1 MTAGARAGR
10 GFREAARVFSRP
22 ARLYL
27 GAEFLMWT
35 AHGIFSVLF
44 NLYLVEAGASE
55 AFVGRA
61 ISASALGMVVAALPA
76 RALADRCG
84 RRRTLMLGA
93 AIQGLGHR

>member
-1 MTAGARAGR
+1 MTALARAWHD
-10 GFREAARVFSRP
+10 FRDAARHFSRP

-35 AHGIFSVLF
+35 AHGMFSVLF

-76 RALADRCG
+76 GALADR
-84 RRRTLMLGA
+84 
-93 AIQGLGHR
+93 